1 MTPARWNV
9 SKRNYPGRHMHE
21 YAIKFADLLE
31 QVAQKV
37 RVMTVD
43 RVAYGIKLTGLGILA
58 VTMAFTALTF
68 LLWAIFGALEIPLT
82 TAGAFAVLGALL
94 LGVGGY
100 LWFKRVENE

>member
-1 MTPARWNV
+1 MQD
-9 SKRNYPGRHMHE
+9 
-21 YAIKFADLLE
+21 YAIKFAELLE

-37 RVMTVD
+37 RAMTID

-58 VTMAFTALTF
+58 LTMAFTALIF
-68 LLWAIFGALEIPLT
+68 LVWAIFGALEIPLT

-100 LWFKRVENE
+100 LWFKRVEEE